1 MADQKAR
8 VRVSIFARLL
18 TIMILMAVTLLVIV
32 ATFFVFF
39 VFPGATAEAGHAF
52 EQFSRGVAAS
62 SPDYSAAQALA
73 SRVHVQIRYEGPR
86 GSWATNPH
94 VPSILDVKQGRAVSF
109 LGHEYHIESA
119 ADGGSYLFVWDYGEH
134 VRGLHAKMLWL
145 LLFLVVGVVCTA
157 YVFQRR
163 LLRPVRLLD
172 EGVTRLSTGDL
183 NVAVPV
189 VTRDEFG
196 VLTDT
201 FNKMVGQVKQMI
213 QARDQLL
220 LDVSHELRSPLTR
233 LKVALALLPDDENK
247 NGMVG
252 DLPRDQ
258 RLGQQV
264 TLAGKPGRRGV
275 AGGGLQRRLKLG
287 HLGGVNEAR
296 GVVPIGQTADPS
308 DEFGALTDTFNKMV
322 GRVKQMIQAR
332 DQLLLDVS
340 HELRSPLTRLKVAL
354 ALLPDDENRAGM
366 VGDLN
371 EMEAMITELL
381 ELERMREGRGLR
393 REGCDLAPVLRELAD
408 VYNGDPPGVRLLAP
422 PEIWLDIDREKIRIV
437 LRNLL
442 ENARKFSLPDSGPVE
457 ITVETDESRIILR
470 VRDDGPGIP
479 ESDLPNLFE
488 PFYRVDRSR
497 SRKTGGYG
505 LGLSICKRIMEAHG
519 GSISVSNNPGRGA
532 SFVLVFN
539 ELAAGKFTKENQH
552 VNEPIDPSRERDSR
566 LGVSGR
572 E

>member
-1 MADQKAR
+1 VTDRNPR

-32 ATFFVFF
+32 STFFVFF
-39 VFPGATAEAGHAF
+39 VFPGATAEAAQAF
-52 EQFSRGVAAS
+52 EQFSRGVAATA
-62 SPDYSAAQALA
+62 PDYPTAQALA
-73 SRVHVQIRYEGPR
+73 HRVHVRIRYEGPH
-86 GSWATNPH
+86 GSWSTDSR
-94 VPSILDVKQGRAVSF
+94 VPSILDVQQGRAVTF
-109 LGHEYHIESA
+109 LGREYHIESA

-145 LLFLVVGVVCTA
+145 LLFLVIGVVCTA

-172 EGVTRLSTGDL
+172 DGVTRLSTGDL

-196 VLTDT
+196 
-201 FNKMVGQVKQMI
+201 
-213 QARDQLL
+213 
-220 LDVSHELRSPLTR
+220 
-233 LKVALALLPDDENK
+233 
-247 NGMVG
+247 
-252 DLPRDQ
+252 
-258 RLGQQV
+258 
-264 TLAGKPGRRGV
+264 
-275 AGGGLQRRLKLG
+275 
-287 HLGGVNEAR
+287 
-296 GVVPIGQTADPS
+296 
-308 DEFGALTDTFNKMV
+308 ALTDAFNKMV

-366 VGDLN
+366 VGDLH
-371 EMEAMITELL
+371 EMEAMISELL

-393 REGCDLAPVLRELAD
+393 CERQDLVPVLRELAEA
-408 VYNGDPPGVRLLAP
+408 YNSGPPGVCLLTSPRASM
-422 PEIWLDIDREKIRIV
+422 LDFDREKIRTV

-442 ENARKFSLPDSGPVE
+442 ENARKYSLPDSCPVE
-457 ITVETDESRIILR
+457 IEITEQATTIVVR

-479 ESDLPNLFE
+479 ETDLPNVFE

-519 GSISVSNNPGRGA
+519 GGIAVTNNPGRGA
-532 SFVLVFN
+532 SFVLSFPKP
-539 ELAAGKFTKENQH
+539 E
-552 VNEPIDPSRERDSR
+552 
-566 LGVSGR
+566 
-572 E
+572 

>member
-1 MADQKAR
+1 VAERKAR
-8 VRVSIFARLL
+8 VRVSIFARLM
-18 TIMILMAVTLLVIV
+18 TIMILMAVTLLTII
-32 ATFFVFF
+32 AFFFVFF
-39 VFPGATAEAGHAF
+39 VFPGATAEAGQAF
-52 EQFSRGVAAS
+52 EQFSRGVALS
-62 SPDYSAAQALA
+62 SPDYPTAQALA
-73 SRVHVQIRYEGPR
+73 HRVHVQIRFEGPR
-86 GSWATNPH
+86 GSWSTDPY
-94 VPSILDVKQGRAVSF
+94 VPAIIDVKQGRAVSF

-119 ADGGSYLFVWDYGEH
+119 PDGGSYLFVWDYGEH

-172 EGVTRLSTGDL
+172 DGVARLSTGDL

-189 VTRDEFG
+189 VTR
-196 VLTDT
+196 
-201 FNKMVGQVKQMI
+201 
-213 QARDQLL
+213 
-220 LDVSHELRSPLTR
+220 
-233 LKVALALLPDDENK
+233 
-247 NGMVG
+247 
-252 DLPRDQ
+252 
-258 RLGQQV
+258 
-264 TLAGKPGRRGV
+264 
-275 AGGGLQRRLKLG
+275 
-287 HLGGVNEAR
+287 
-296 GVVPIGQTADPS
+296 

-366 VGDLN
+366 IGDLN

-393 REGCDLAPVLRELAD
+393 RERQDMMPILGEMAEA
-408 VYNGDPPGVRLLAP
+408 YNSGLPGVRVVAP
-422 PEIWLDIDREKIRIV
+422 PSEMWIDIDREKIRIV

-442 ENARKFSLPDSGPVE
+442 ENARKFSLPDSRPIEISAEVE
-457 ITVETDESRIILR
+457 AGVIVVR

-479 ESDLPNLFE
+479 ESDLANVFE

-519 GSISVSNNPGRGA
+519 GSISVANNPGRGA
-532 SFVLVFN
+532 SFEMKFQK
-539 ELAAGKFTKENQH
+539 LADGNLH
-552 VNEPIDPSRERDSR
+552 
-566 LGVSGR
+566 
-572 E
+572 

>member
-1 MADQKAR
+1 MERGTFSLEAGVADRKGR
-8 VRVSIFARLL
+8 VRISIFARLL
-18 TIMILMAVTLLVIV
+18 TIMILMAVTLLIIV

-39 VFPGATAEAGHAF
+39 VFPGATAEAVHGF
-52 EQFSRGVAAS
+52 EQFSRGFAAS
-62 SPDYSAAQALA
+62 SPDYPAAQALA
-73 SRVHVQIRYEGPR
+73 HRVHVRIRYEGPR
-86 GSWATNPH
+86 GSWSTDPH
-94 VPSILDVKQGRAVSF
+94 IPAILDVEQGRAVSF
-109 LGHEYHIESA
+109 LGREYHIESA

-134 VRGLHAKMLWL
+134 VRGLHEKMLWL

-172 EGVTRLSTGDL
+172 EGAARLSTGDL

-189 VTRDEFG
+189 VT
-196 VLTDT
+196 
-201 FNKMVGQVKQMI
+201 
-213 QARDQLL
+213 
-220 LDVSHELRSPLTR
+220 
-233 LKVALALLPDDENK
+233 
-247 NGMVG
+247 
-252 DLPRDQ
+252 
-258 RLGQQV
+258 
-264 TLAGKPGRRGV
+264 
-275 AGGGLQRRLKLG
+275 
-287 HLGGVNEAR
+287 
-296 GVVPIGQTADPS
+296 S
-308 DEFGALTDTFNKMV
+308 DEFGALTYTFNQMV

-366 VGDLN
+366 VGDLK

-393 REGCDLAPVLRELAD
+393 RECSDLAPVLRELAE
-408 VYNGDPPGVRLLAP
+408 VYSSDPPGVRLLAP

-457 ITVETDESRIILR
+457 ITVETDAGNTTVR
-470 VRDDGPGIP
+470 VCDDGPGIP

-519 GSISVSNNPGRGA
+519 GSISVTNNPGRGA
-532 SFVLVFN
+532 SFVLVSN
-539 ELAAGKFTKENQH
+539 KLAAGNQQKENQQC
-552 VNEPIDPSRERDSR
+552 
-566 LGVSGR
+566 
-572 E
+572 